1 MPRVKHVKARKDYP
15 NQGIVKGDMYYY
27 TKLKTGP
34 RSSKVMRSKTP
45 FTQSQLTSS
54 PFKQGW
60 LGVQEEWER
69 GDKDS
74 EAITAAAEAIR
85 DIGADCQNSFDNMP
99 EGLQQGDTGQ
109 MIENRA
115 SEAERVADEL
125 DGLASELDDLEE
137 PDEMD
142 EVEEPEQDAGPD
154 AWSEYE
160 AWTEWQEAH
169 DHYQSELAR
178 IAEEADSLIGDMP
191 E

>member
-15 NQGIVKGDMYYY
+15 NQGIVKGEMYYY
-27 TKLKTGP
+27 TKMKTGP

-54 PFKQGW
+54 PFKQAWYGM
-60 LGVQEEWER
+60 QEEWER
-69 GDKDS
+69 GDKDA

-85 DIGADCQNSFDNMP
+85 EIGEEAQNNFDNMP

-115 SEAERVADEL
+115 NEAERIADEL
-125 DGLASELDDLEE
+125 DTLAQELTDLEE
-137 PDEMD
+137 PDEM
-142 EVEEPEQDAGPD
+142 EEPEGDDESNPD
-154 AWSEYE
+154 GWAAFEQ
-160 AWTEWQEAH
+160 WQEEH

-178 IAEEADSLIGDMP
+178 IPEEAGDLIGDMP